1 MNLDGHDLSAL
12 VAALHEHEG
21 LLRKQDVQA
30 PARALAARSSA
41 IRNGDDAAAIPD
53 RDGTGYTLL
62 AAEGM
67 LPAFVARE
75 PFFAGFCAVMTN
87 VSDIA
92 AMGGRAQA
100 IVDVLFTGESNA
112 EVGAVLEG
120 LAAGAELF
128 GVPIVGGHTAR
139 SPNGTYLSAAI
150 VGRASRLITSFDAR
164 PGDVILAC
172 VDLRGAF
179 RGDTANFDAVSG
191 AEPARVRAQLELLP
205 QLAEAGLVHAGKDI
219 SMAGMLGT
227 LLMLLEMSDCGAVVD
242 VGAIPAPPEAQ
253 HDPAR
258 WLRAFPSF
266 GYLLATPRRQ
276 AREVIARFDA
286 LGVHAA
292 AIADVHASTTLDLS
306 YKNRTERFWDLEER
320 PLLGIPHVSG
330 TLKGQSH
337 A

>member
-1 MNLDGHDLSAL
+1 MNLVAQDLTAL
-12 VAALHEHEG
+12 IAALRKHDG

-30 PARALAARSSA
+30 PARVLQSASAA
-41 IRNGDDAAAIPD
+41 IKNGDDAAAIPD
-53 RDGTGYTLL
+53 RDGGGYTLL

-100 IVDVLFTGESNA
+100 VVDVLFAGENPA
-112 EVGAVLEG
+112 EVSAVLDG

-139 SPNGTYLSAAI
+139 SAAGSYLAAAI

-164 PGDVILAC
+164 PGDVIVAC
-172 VDLRGAF
+172 VDLRGSF
-179 RGDTANFDAVSG
+179 RGDTANYDAVSH
-191 AEPARVRAQLELLP
+191 AEAARVRAQLELLP

-227 LLMLLEMSDCGAVVD
+227 LLMLLEMSDCGAIVD
-242 VGAIPAPPEAQ
+242 LSAVPAPPEAQ
-253 HDPAR
+253 LDPAR

-266 GYLLATPRRQ
+266 GYLLATKRRHV
-276 AREVIARFDA
+276 REVIARCDG

-292 AIADVHASTTLDLS
+292 AIADVHASHTLDVS
-306 YKNRTERFWDLEER
+306 YGSHTERFWDYAQT
-320 PLLGIPHVSG
+320 PLLGIA
-330 TLKGQSH
+330 H
-337 A
+337 AKEHSDA

>member
-1 MNLDGHDLSAL
+1 MNLDGHELSAL
-12 VAALHEHEG
+12 LAALRAHEG
-21 LLRKQDVQA
+21 LVRKQDVQA
-30 PARALAARSSA
+30 PARAFAQSA
-41 IRNGDDAAAIPD
+41 TIQNGDDAAAIPD
-53 RDGTGYTLL
+53 HDGTGYTLL

-75 PFFAGFCAVMTN
+75 PFFAGFCAVMAN

-100 IVDVLFTGESNA
+100 IVDVLFAGDDQA

-120 LAAGAELF
+120 LAAGAETF

-139 SPNGTYLSAAI
+139 SSGGSYLAAAI
-150 VGRASRLITSFDAR
+150 VGRASRLITSFAAR
-164 PGDVILAC
+164 PGDVVLAC

-179 RGDTANFDAVSG
+179 RGASSNFDAVTV

-227 LLMLLEMSDCGAVVD
+227 LLMLLEMSDCGAIIDLTEV
-242 VGAIPAPPEAQ
+242 PAPAEAQ
-253 HDPAR
+253 ADPAR

-266 GYLLATPRRQ
+266 GYVLVAPRRKV
-276 AREVIARFDA
+276 REVIARCDA

-292 AIADVHASTTLDLS
+292 AIGDIHASHTLDVS
-306 YKNRTERFWDLEER
+306 YRTRTERFWDYAQT
-320 PLLGIPHVSG
+320 PLLGIALPTRG
-330 TLKGQSH
+330 NH

>member
-1 MNLDGHDLSAL
+1 MNLDGHDLSEL
-12 VAALHEHEG
+12 LAALRTHEG
-21 LLRKQDVQA
+21 LLRKRDVEA
-30 PARALAARSSA
+30 PARALAAPFTA

-53 RDGTGYTLL
+53 RDGGGYTLL

-100 IVDVLFTGESNA
+100 IVDVLFAGDDDA
-112 EVGAVLEG
+112 ELRELLAG

-139 SPNGTYLSAAI
+139 SRAGSYLAAAI
-150 VGRASRLITSFDAR
+150 VGRATNLITSFDAR
-164 PGDVILAC
+164 PGDVIIAC

-179 RGDTANFDAVSG
+179 RGNTTHFDAVSA
-191 AEPARVRAQLELLP
+191 AEPRRVRNQLELLP

-219 SMAGMLGT
+219 SMAGTLGT
-227 LLMLLEMSDCGAVVD
+227 LLMLLEMSDCGAIVD
-242 VGAIPAPPEAQ
+242 LSALPAPAEAQ

-266 GYLLATPRRQ
+266 GYLLATKRRHL
-276 AREVIARFDA
+276 REVVARCDA
-286 LGVHAA
+286 LGLHAA
-292 AIADVHASTTLDLS
+292 AIADVHASHTLDVA
-306 YKNRTERFWDLEER
+306 YGHRQERFWDYAES
-320 PLLGIPHVSG
+320 PLLGIAQ
-330 TLKGQSH
+330 TTQETRH

>member
-1 MNLDGHDLSAL
+1 MNRDGHGLSAL
-12 VAALHEHEG
+12 VAGLQKHDG

-30 PARALAARSSA
+30 PAHALASHGA
-41 IRNGDDAAAIPD
+41 IRNGDDAAAIAD
-53 RDGTGYTLL
+53 RDGSGYTLL

-75 PFFAGFCAVMTN
+75 PFFAGFCAVMAN

-100 IVDVLFTGESNA
+100 IVDVLFAGENSA
-112 EVGAVLEG
+112 EVRAVLEG
-120 LAAGAELF
+120 LAAGADTF

-139 SPNGTYLSAAI
+139 SNAGTYLSAAI
-150 VGRASRLITSFDAR
+150 VGRASRLITSFDVR

-172 VDLRGAF
+172 TDLRGAF
-179 RGDTANFDAVSG
+179 RGDSANFDAVSG

-205 QLAEAGLVHAGKDI
+205 QLAEADLVHAGKDI

-227 LLMLLEMSDCGAVVD
+227 LLMLLEMSDCGAIVD
-242 VGAIPAPPEAQ
+242 MSAIPAPPEVQ
-253 HDPAR
+253 HDPGR

-266 GYLLATPRRQ
+266 GYLLAARRNKV
-276 AREVIARFDA
+276 REVIARFDA

-292 AIADVHASTTLDLS
+292 AIADIHASNTLDVS
-306 YKNRTERFWDLEER
+306 YGSRTERFWDLAKM
-320 PLLGIPHVSG
+320 PLLGLGTQPGVSR
-330 TLKGQSH
+330 H

>member
-1 MNLDGHDLSAL
+1 MNLEGHDFSAIM
-12 VAALHEHEG
+12 AALRKHDG

-30 PARALAARSSA
+30 PARVLQGANAA
-41 IRNGDDAAAIPD
+41 IRNGDDAAVIPD
-53 RDGTGYTLL
+53 RGGAGYTLL

-100 IVDVLFTGESNA
+100 IVDVLFAGENAA
-112 EVGAVLEG
+112 EVSAVLDG
-120 LAAGAELF
+120 LAAAAELF

-139 SPNGTYLSAAI
+139 SAAGTYLAAAI

-164 PGDVILAC
+164 PGDVIIAC
-172 VDLRGAF
+172 VDLRGEF
-179 RGDTANFDAVSG
+179 RGDTANYDAVSN
-191 AEPARVRAQLELLP
+191 ADALRVRAQLELLP

-219 SMAGMLGT
+219 SMAGLLGT
-227 LLMLLEMSDCGAVVD
+227 LLMLLEMSDCGAIVD
-242 VGAIPAPPEAQ
+242 LGAVPAPPEAQ
-253 HDPAR
+253 RDPAR

-266 GYLLATPRRQ
+266 GYLLATDRRHV
-276 AREVIARFDA
+276 REVVARCDG
-286 LGVHAA
+286 LGLHAA
-292 AIADVHASTTLDLS
+292 AIADVHASHTLDVS
-306 YKNRTERFWDLEER
+306 YGGRAERFWDYAQT
-320 PLLGIPHVSG
+320 PLLGIALTKECSD
-330 TLKGQSH
+330 

>member
-12 VAALHEHEG
+12 TAALKDNEG

-30 PARALAARSSA
+30 PARALGAQACA
-41 IRNGDDAAAIPD
+41 IQNGDDAAAIPD

-100 IVDVLFTGESNA
+100 IVDVLFTGDSA
-112 EVGAVLEG
+112 REVSAVLEG
-120 LAAGAELF
+120 LAAGADAF

-139 SPNGTYLSAAI
+139 STGGTYLAAAI
-150 VGRASRLITSFDAR
+150 VGRATRLITSFDVR
-164 PGDVILAC
+164 PGDVLLAC
-172 VDLRGAF
+172 VDLRGGY
-179 RGDTANFDAVSG
+179 RGDTANFDAVSD
-191 AEPARVRAQLELLP
+191 ADPARVRAQLELLP

-227 LLMLLEMSDCGAVVD
+227 LLMLLEMSDCGAIVD
-242 VGAIPAPPEAQ
+242 MSAIPAPPEAA

-292 AIADVHASTTLDLS
+292 AIADVHAGNTLDLS
-306 YKNRTERFWDLEER
+306 YRSRTERFWDLEQR
-320 PLLGIPHVSG
+320 PLLGIAR
-330 TLKGQSH
+330 KGRHH